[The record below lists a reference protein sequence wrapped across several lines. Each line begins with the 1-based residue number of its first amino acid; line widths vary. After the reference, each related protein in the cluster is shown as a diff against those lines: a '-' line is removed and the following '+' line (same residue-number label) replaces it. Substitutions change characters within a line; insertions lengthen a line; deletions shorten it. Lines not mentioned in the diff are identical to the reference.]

1 MIDLT
6 DKQSLISRK
15 LENKKIALLGFGV
28 EGESSAS
35 YLVSKNAKVVVFDPR
50 DKIDSDSKTIDHLE
64 QEGVE
69 FIFGRYPE
77 NFSDF
82 DLVLRSPGIKL
93 SSSIIQKALNEGKVV
108 TSQTQLFF
116 DLCPA
121 PIIGVTGT
129 KGKGTTSTLI
139 YEMLKK
145 EGFTAFLGGNIGTP
159 PFTFLDSL
167 TPESKVVLEMSSF
180 QLQDLHTS
188 PHIAVML
195 MTVPEHMDYHEN
207 MEEYIEAKR
216 NILRFQKPEDVTI
229 LNVDFP
235 PTRESDLFT
244 DGQIYHVSRVHDV
257 EQGCFIKDDAIFLK
271 MKGKTE
277 KVIEAKDI
285 KLPGKHNLENAC
297 AAILAAIFAGA
308 TMKSIVPV
316 LKEFTGLPHRLEL
329 VATVNG
335 VRFYDDSF
343 STTPETTIAAIE
355 AFVDPKILI
364 LGGSSKKADFT
375 ELGKIIS
382 ESDSIKAIIGIGV
395 EWGQIKPHIT
405 NSGIKIVEGCEN
417 MEEIIKKASEVGEL
431 GDIVLLSPACASFGM
446 FKNYKQR
453 GEEFKKEV
461 SNLVQ

>member
-6 DKQSLISRK
+6 G
-15 LENKKIALLGFGV
+15 KKIALLGFGV

-50 DKIDSDSKTIDHLE
+50 DKTDSDPKIIDHLE

-159 PFTFLDSL
+159 PFTFLDNL

-216 NILRFQKPEDVTI
+216 NILRFQKPDDVTI

-244 DGQIYHVSRVHDV
+244 DGKIYHVSRVHDV

-271 MKGKTE
+271 TKGKIE

-297 AAILAAIFAGA
+297 AAILAAAFAGA

-316 LKEFTGLPHRLEL
+316 LKEFAGLPHRLEL

-335 VRFYDDSF
+335 VRYYDDSF

-355 AFVDPKILI
+355 AFEDPKILI
-364 LGGSSKKADFT
+364 LGGSSKKADFA

-382 ESDSIKAIIGIGV
+382 ESDSVKAVIGIGV
-395 EWGQIKPHIT
+395 EWEQIKPHIT
-405 NSGIKIVEGCEN
+405 NSKIKIVEGCQN
-417 MEEIIKKASEVGEL
+417 MEEIVKNAAALGEL
-431 GDIVLLSPACASFGM
+431 GDLVLLSPACASFGM

-453 GEEFKKEV
+453 GEEFKKEAA
-461 SNLVQ
+461 NLVQ

>member
-6 DKQSLISRK
+6 GR
-15 LENKKIALLGFGV
+15 KIALLGFGV

-50 DKIDSDSKTIDHLE
+50 DKTDSDSKTIDHLE

-82 DLVLRSPGIKL
+82 DLVLRSPGIKI

-145 EGFTAFLGGNIGTP
+145 QGFTAFLGGNIGTP

-167 TPESKVVLEMSSF
+167 TPDSKVVLEMSSF

-207 MEEYIEAKR
+207 MEEYVEAKR
-216 NILRFQKPEDVTI
+216 NILRFQKPEDFTI
-229 LNVDFP
+229 LNADYP

-244 DGQIYHVSRVHDV
+244 DGKLYHASRVHEV
-257 EQGCFIKDDAIFLK
+257 EQGCFVKDNAIFLK
-271 MKGKTE
+271 MNGRME
-277 KVIEAKDI
+277 KVIDAKDI
-285 KLPGKHNLENAC
+285 QLPGGHNLENAC

-308 TMKSIVPV
+308 TMKAIVPV
-316 LKEFTGLPHRLEL
+316 LKEFAGLPHRLEL
-329 VATVNG
+329 VQTVMG
-335 VRFYDDSF
+335 VKYYDDSF

-355 AFVDPKILI
+355 AFEEPKILI
-364 LGGSSKKADFT
+364 LGGSSKKADFA

-382 ESDSIKAIIGIGV
+382 ESDSVKAIIGIGV
-395 EWGQIKPHIT
+395 EWEQIKPHIT
-405 NSGIKIVEGCEN
+405 NSNIKIIEGCQN
-417 MEEIIKKASEVGEL
+417 MEEIVRKASEVGEL

-446 FKNYKQR
+446 FKNYKER
-453 GEEFKKEV
+453 GDQFKEEV
-461 SNLVQ
+461 ANLVQ

>member
-6 DKQSLISRK
+6 G
-15 LENKKIALLGFGV
+15 KKIALLGFGV

-50 DKIDSDSKTIDHLE
+50 DRVDSDPKIIDHLE

-159 PFTFLDSL
+159 PFTFLDNL
-167 TPESKVVLEMSSF
+167 THESKVVLEMSSF
-180 QLQDLHTS
+180 QLQDLHSS

-207 MEEYIEAKR
+207 MEEYVEAKR

-257 EQGCFIKDDAIFLK
+257 EKGCFIKDDAIFLK
-271 MKGKTE
+271 MKGNTE

-297 AAILAAIFAGA
+297 AAILAAVLAGA
-308 TMKSIVPV
+308 KMKAIVSV

-335 VRFYDDSF
+335 VRYYDDSF

-355 AFVDPKILI
+355 AFTDPKILI
-364 LGGSSKKADFT
+364 LGGSSKKADFA

-395 EWGQIKPHIT
+395 EWKQIKPHIT
-405 NSGIKIVEGCEN
+405 NSKIKIVEGCES
-417 MEEIIKKASEVGEL
+417 MEEIVKNAAALGKL

-446 FKNYKQR
+446 FKNYKHR